1 MEKLLRLLNPKTVN
15 YEAIRVDNTKSEL
28 TAQDVILA
36 MSFAKLTPFQDNL
49 IRLKCLGANTIENV
63 ERFASLLSKFYLD
76 RFTKAAVAVE
86 YHDSIVKVALIEF
99 CLVAGDY
106 KPTERNRELISGFS
120 DSTVRKHMKKHIDQ
134 VLTELNGEYELAQE
148 KIFFQLKK
156 TY

>member
-15 YEAIRVDNTKSEL
+15 YEAIRVDNAKSEL
-28 TAQDVILA
+28 TAQDVVLA
-36 MSFAKLTPFQDNL
+36 MSYAKLTPLQDNL
-49 IRLKCLGANTIENV
+49 IRLKCLDANTIDNV
-63 ERFASLLSKFYLD
+63 ELFSKLLAKIYLERFSKVG
-76 RFTKAAVAVE
+76 VAHE
-86 YHDSIVKVALIEF
+86 YHHSIVKVALIEF

-134 VLTELNGEYELAQE
+134 LLNELNGEYELAQE
-148 KIFFQLKK
+148 KIFFQLNK